1 MSTTTITTTQAAAE
15 AAYDQLET
23 AAPAAVAALLD
34 SLKTAL
40 GDWTL
45 WGCPRIQH
53 ACDERNLQCAEIVGW
68 PILADGDRSSEYG
81 YSYAN
86 GMWERRATH
95 VLLSGGT
102 LASLQREESQDG
114 DYWTATP
121 IDAAD
126 FPPADIERLTQTIQR
141 AIAAHVAAVTERAT
155 ENTRLAALA
164 ERLAQIGAGEK

>member
-1 MSTTTITTTQAAAE
+1 MDTATITEAQTAAE
-15 AAYDQLET
+15 AAYSQLEA

-40 GDWTL
+40 RDWTL
-45 WGCPRIQH
+45 WSCPWIQYFR
-53 ACDERNLQCAEIVGW
+53 DDRDIQCAEIVGW
-68 PILADGDRSSEYG
+68 PVLSNADRTEQYG
-81 YSYAN
+81 YEYPSF
-86 GMWERRATH
+86 GWERRATH

-102 LASLQREESQDG
+102 LASLQREETQDG
-114 DYWTATP
+114 DYWIATP